1 LAFDRAHSDATLTTT
16 VTFPRKSLSARGA
29 PYCDSV
35 KSYNESTDAAARDD
49 DEVSIAIKA
58 AASVV
63 TRAKARRRVVVA
75 SSGVADV
82 DDTTS
87 PFPPS
92 TVRAS
97 SASRDASRVARIPH
111 RYAARDDSTRRVV
124 DARPETFARE
134 ARATRIQRASLFGAR
149 GMEASSFERARVAS
163 SSAFARSRAPHRS
176 STHRTTRSRPARAS
190 SDVASSSSW
199 TEIIDRASSDFGS
212 DLLVER
218 VRDDAPNKAF
228 AGCVILTRES
238 VPDAV
243 LSERRV
249 DGARDDDVGTVGR
262 GGVFDA
268 FSLLPATLPKK
279 DSMTTTTTTIG
290 ILGLGAGTCARA
302 LSAHHPGAR
311 MVGWELDPAIVEL
324 ARRHFGVDEMERAGT
339 LRVEIGDA
347 FAMCA
352 RDAESFDGLIVD
364 CFDENSTVVACLRE
378 RETWEALAKK
388 LKPGGRVM
396 ANVSTGRGR
405 GARVEDAVAC
415 AQALADATSGEITL
429 WRAGACGIWN
439 ELVLSGPRVDW
450 VDAEARQPK
459 FAELMKDWFYFTKPE
474 DASPNEPWLAK
485 TLGL

>member
-1 LAFDRAHSDATLTTT
+1 MAFDRAHSDATLTTT
-16 VTFPRKSLSARGA
+16 VTFPRKSLSARGL

-35 KSYNESTDAAARDD
+35 KSYNESTDDAARADN
-49 DEVSIAIKA
+49 VASTATKA

-63 TRAKARRRVVVA
+63 TRANARRRVVVA
-75 SSGVADV
+75 SSGVADG

-97 SASRDASRVARIPH
+97 RDVARVARIP
-111 RYAARDDSTRRVV
+111 RDDSTRRVA
-124 DARPETFARE
+124 DARRETFARE
-134 ARATRIQRASLFGAR
+134 ARATRIGEPRSSLTGVR
-149 GMEASSFERARVAS
+149 GMFEASSFERARVAS
-163 SSAFARSRAPHRS
+163 SSAFARAFAPHRS

-279 DSMTTTTTTIG
+279 DSTTTTTTIG
-290 ILGLGAGTCARA
+290 ILGLGAGTCARV
-302 LSAHHPGAR
+302 LSAHHPGVR

-324 ARRHFGVDEMERAGT
+324 ARRHFGVDDLERAGT

-388 LKPGGRVM
+388 LKPGGRVI

-450 VDAEARQPK
+450 ADAEARQPK
-459 FAELMKDWFYFTKPE
+459 FAELMKDWFYFTRPE

>member
-1 LAFDRAHSDATLTTT
+1 M
-16 VTFPRKSLSARGA
+16 
-29 PYCDSV
+29 
-35 KSYNESTDAAARDD
+35 
-49 DEVSIAIKA
+49 
-58 AASVV
+58 
-63 TRAKARRRVVVA
+63 
-75 SSGVADV
+75 
-82 DDTTS
+82 
-87 PFPPS
+87 
-92 TVRAS
+92 
-97 SASRDASRVARIPH
+97 
-111 RYAARDDSTRRVV
+111 
-124 DARPETFARE
+124 ET
-134 ARATRIQRASLFGAR
+134 
-149 GMEASSFERARVAS
+149 SSFERAPVAS
-163 SSAFARSRAPHRS
+163 SSARARALGRYRSREKCTA
-176 STHRTTRSRPARAS
+176 RPRRARAS
-190 SDVASSSSW
+190 SDVASSASW

-249 DGARDDDVGTVGR
+249 DRARDDDVGAVGR

-268 FSLLPATLPKK
+268 FSLLPATLPRT
-279 DSMTTTTTTIG
+279 DSTTMTIG
-290 ILGLGAGTCARA
+290 ILGLGAGTCARV
-302 LSAHHPGAR
+302 LSAHHPRVR
-311 MVGWELDPAIVEL
+311 MVGWELDPAIVDL
-324 ARRHFGVDEMERAGT
+324 ARRHFGVDELERAGT
-339 LRVEIGDA
+339 LRVEVGDA

-378 RETWEALAKK
+378 RETWEALVKK
-388 LKPGGRVM
+388 LKPGGRVV

-415 AQALADATSGEITL
+415 AQALADATSGEVTL

-450 VDAEARQPK
+450 AEAEARQPK
-459 FAELMKDWFYFTKPE
+459 FAELMKDWFYFKRPE